1 MITKSEQI
9 KNYDEFQ
16 NDTKLLFVCTMGLLR
31 SATASNIA
39 IKMGYNSRSCGSDFD
54 NALIPISEKLIKW
67 ADKIFFV
74 NDKNYKDTIKQFK
87 DNPIILEILKTKKWI
102 WNIPD
107 TYNYND
113 PELIEII
120 TTKLHQYRENYEK

>member
-1 MITKSEQI
+1 MITKSEKIQ
-9 KNYDEFQ
+9 NYDEFQ
-16 NDTKLLFVCTMGLLR
+16 NDAKLLFVCTIGLLR

-39 IKMGYNSRSCGSDFD
+39 IKMGYNSRCCGSDIN

-67 ADKIFFV
+67 ADKIFFI
-74 NDKNYKDTIKQFK
+74 NNKNYKDAEKYFK
-87 DNPIILEILKTKKWI
+87 DDMITLMRLENKRWV

-107 TYNYND
+107 KYDYND

-120 TTKLHQYRENYEK
+120 TKQLHQYRENYEK